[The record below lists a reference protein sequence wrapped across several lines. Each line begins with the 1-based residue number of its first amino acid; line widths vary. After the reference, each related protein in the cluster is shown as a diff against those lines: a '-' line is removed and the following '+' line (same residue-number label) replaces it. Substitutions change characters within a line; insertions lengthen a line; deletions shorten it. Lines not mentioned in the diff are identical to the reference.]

1 MINEKKWFLSK
12 SIWVNILMGVAMI
25 AASFS
30 PSASE
35 FIREYFAETGAAW
48 GLVNVLLR
56 VITKK
61 ELTA

>member
-1 MINEKKWFLSK
+1 MEPKKWYESK

-25 AASFS
+25 LASFS

-35 FIREYFAETGAAW
+35 FIKNYFSETGTAW
-48 GLVNVLLR
+48 ALVNVLLR

-61 ELTA
+61 ELAA